1 LTHTHIIGAGLAG
14 LAAAL
19 HLTRAGR
26 PVTIYEASP
35 VCGGRCRSY
44 FDQALGIRLDNGN
57 HLLLSGNRAAM
68 AYLDEIGARDTLGG
82 PGAPVFPF
90 MDLVRGERWT
100 VRPSAGRIPFWLLS
114 RRRRVPG
121 TKPGDYLVLRR
132 LGQARPGDTV
142 VTALPDGALYRRLLE
157 PLAIAALN
165 TPTYRGSARLLGA
178 VIDETLARGGAACIP
193 MFPREGL
200 SESFITPAIALLQ
213 QRGATI
219 HTGYRVAGLT
229 LDGVRVRALTG
240 PDGARL
246 LAPTDQVIVA
256 TPAPIAAGLLPGL
269 TVPDEHQ
276 AIVNL
281 HYRVEA
287 PPGEAGFMALT
298 GGTAEWLFVKPGVV
312 SVTISAA
319 NRLVDRSAEELAET
333 VWPEVAAA
341 LELTGPIP
349 PWRVVKEKR
358 ATFAATPAQQ
368 LRRPSATTAWEN
380 CMLAGDWT
388 ATGLPATIEGAIR
401 SGVTAAGQLR
411 FAASG
416 MAA

>member
-14 LAAAL
+14 LSAAL

-26 PVTIYEASP
+26 AVTLYEASP

-44 FDQALGIRLDNGN
+44 FDQALGIRIDNGN

-90 MDLVRGERWT
+90 MDLHRGDRWT
-100 VRPSAGRIPFWLLS
+100 LRPSAGRIPFWLFS

-121 TKPGDYLVLRR
+121 TKPADYLVLRR
-132 LGQARPGDTV
+132 LGHARPSDTV

-178 VIDETLARGGAACIP
+178 VIDETLARGGGACIP
-193 MFPREGL
+193 LFPRVGL
-200 SESFITPAIALLQ
+200 SESFIDPAARRLLE
-213 QRGATI
+213 RGATI
-219 HTGYRVAGLT
+219 RTGYRVAGLT
-229 LDGVRVRALTG
+229 LDANRVRALTG
-240 PDGARL
+240 PEGARL
-246 LAPTDQVIVA
+246 LAPTDQVIIA
-256 TPAPIAAGLLPGL
+256 TPAPVAAALLPGL

-281 HYRVEA
+281 HFRIDV
-287 PPGEAGFMALT
+287 PPGEAGFMGLT

-333 VWPEVAAA
+333 VWAEVATAM
-341 LELTGPIP
+341 ELTCAMP

-368 LRRPSATTAWEN
+368 LRRPSATTLWEN

-411 FAASG
+411 FAAPG